1 MTPESV
7 KRALQWRMQVY
18 QRRLLARAANKPL
31 ERTEIEL
38 LSTAGYKLS
47 ARITRPAGAA
57 AQHAIVVS
65 PGIHQGREAVEG
77 YAAVVNADEIARLGY
92 TVLTFDPAGRGK
104 SWGDEDYGGP
114 EHQDDLRVAVK
125 HLLASPQCDGRV
137 GVLSLSLGIA
147 ASVGALVAWPQE
159 LPVRWLLDWE
169 GPCDREIITSGGT
182 ILVPAAGHSLED
194 DTYWIPREATRGIGR
209 LRCGYVRL
217 QALPDHAQPTEI
229 RHAQRM
235 IHAAAAGT
243 LPWFQLNDHP
253 RGEAPA
259 RPDWLKG
266 GPWAANQ
273 AILRKLK
280 ALKNAPRAS
289 S

>member
-1 MTPESV
+1 MSPDSV
-7 KRALQWRMQVY
+7 KRAVQWRMQVY

-31 ERTEIEL
+31 EHTDLQL
-38 LSTAGYKLS
+38 LSTAGFKLS
-47 ARITRPAGAA
+47 ARLTRIGGAPP
-57 AQHAIVVS
+57 QPGVVVS
-65 PGIHQGREAVEG
+65 PGIHQGRAQVEG

-92 TVLTFDPAGRGK
+92 TVLTFDPAGRGE
-104 SWGDEDYGGP
+104 SWGEEDFGGP
-114 EHQDDLRVAVK
+114 EHQDDLRVVVK
-125 HLLASPQCDGRV
+125 HLLASPQCDRHV
-137 GVLSLSLGIA
+137 GVLSLSLGISA
-147 ASVGALVAWPQE
+147 AVGALAQWPEE

-194 DTYWIPREATRGIGR
+194 DTYWIPREATRRVGQ

-217 QALPDHAQPTEI
+217 QAVPDHAQPTET

-259 RPDWLKG
+259 RPTWLKG

-280 ALKNAPRAS
+280 ALKNTPRLS